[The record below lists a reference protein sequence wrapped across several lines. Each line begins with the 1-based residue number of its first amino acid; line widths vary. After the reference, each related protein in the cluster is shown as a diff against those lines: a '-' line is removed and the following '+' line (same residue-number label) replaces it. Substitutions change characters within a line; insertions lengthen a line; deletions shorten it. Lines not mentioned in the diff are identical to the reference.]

1 MLFTACGSDDQ
12 KQNQTI
18 QFDILPSLFEGEEYI
33 LSASSSSGLQ
43 VSFRSTDSDYA
54 TVESNV
60 LKAVKGGTVSIIAYQ
75 AGNDDFYEAPQIRQ
89 FMTIYPYSADKKD
102 QTISFELDIDEW
114 KISQG
119 MLLMKGYARASSGLP
134 VTFTSSRESAATISE
149 NGELNV
155 VFGAER
161 QTITIYA
168 SQSGNNEY
176 NPAKTVSQKLTVVC
190 DQH

>member
-1 MLFTACGSDDQ
+1 MSYVMSKWNYFIITVCCVIFTACGSDDQ
-12 KQNQTI
+12 KENQTI

-119 MLLMKGYARASSGLP
+119 MLLMNGYARRSEEH
-134 VTFTSSRESAATISE
+134 TSELQQHSESAYP
-149 NGELNV
+149 
-155 VFGAER
+155 VFCL
-161 QTITIYA
+161 Q
-168 SQSGNNEY
+168 
-176 NPAKTVSQKLTVVC
+176 
-190 DQH
+190 

>member
-1 MLFTACGSDDQ
+1 
-12 KQNQTI
+12 
-18 QFDILPSLFEGEEYI
+18 
-33 LSASSSSGLQ
+33 
-43 VSFRSTDSDYA
+43 
-54 TVESNV
+54 
-60 LKAVKGGTVSIIAYQ
+60 
-75 AGNDDFYEAPQIRQ
+75 
-89 FMTIYPYSADKKD
+89 MTIYPYSADKKD

-161 QTITIYA
+161 QTITMYA

-176 NPAKTVSQKLTVVC
+176 NPVKTVSQKLTVVC